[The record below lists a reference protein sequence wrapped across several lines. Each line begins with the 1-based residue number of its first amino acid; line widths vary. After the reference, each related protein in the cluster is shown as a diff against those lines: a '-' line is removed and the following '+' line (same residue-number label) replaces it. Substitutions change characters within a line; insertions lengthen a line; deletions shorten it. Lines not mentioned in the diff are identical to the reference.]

1 MYKKTKAIL
10 SAILASVLIESTV
23 FTSVAAPMVS
33 YGADINIESSIGSS
47 EELDDYEDDTN
58 DANVTEE
65 ESNEEEIIEETES
78 EEEES
83 LEEDNGETESIEET
97 ESEEESLEE
106 DNGETESGDESLG
119 GDTEETGN
127 TEDTESEENGSIDNN
142 KDETEG
148 VEESTENNK
157 ENLNETNSNEEEE
170 IEDSLGDT
178 EETDEDVEESEST
191 DEKDL
196 LDEIELENDLIVE
209 DKPIRITP
217 RKAVDEN
224 NLSEALQ
231 EVRLYTYENEEVNSD
246 ELLINDSYYY
256 IELSFEEDDE
266 NQFNGIDTYKLPD
279 GFKAYGKDVS
289 GSFECEDYG
298 TDEVFK
304 GTYTINSKGLIT
316 FKFPKVYDGG
326 YFPEY
331 FDNTILEAK
340 IKVKIDISEG
350 SIEFENGQTWEIYK
364 DRLDFDIDKV
374 NPHIKELDNNQL
386 ELTYNIKPWIIDGS
400 TSELVISDT
409 LGDIDYNIIE
419 SAEYD
424 LDSIKV
430 KYYNDTI
437 GQEEDFIKDTD
448 YTLELGDNSFEIGF
462 IGKEFKTGDSLYIEY
477 SVLVDMVDNYY
488 DTNIE
493 NTAEIKANDK
503 IKKAST
509 KSRLFKEDMNDTN
522 NGGIDKQILNIRE
535 VSSADGKVTKFIR
548 YGVDIDT
555 SKVTNKDGKNF
566 DAISNPILKDTIV
579 KDNTTGWN
587 KAEFELAD
595 DGFELY
601 INDMYYY
608 AYNILE
614 KEADGFRLN
623 LNNYVDYLEGNS
635 NVHIEYDVKC
645 VLERDY
651 DNDST
656 LTNFEY
662 NLSNICTLSGVE
674 FTSNGFEE
682 IVTSGETDVII
693 DSYKRYEAE
702 PFGVDVNGE
711 LDKDK
716 IKWAL
721 EINETPL
728 KGMVVTSKI
737 SKNQDFIKE
746 SGIDLEIT
754 HNENGIFFNKE
765 LTQDKLHI
773 EPDEIEYVDN
783 EITFSIPVLFS
794 EKPMG
799 DDCDRDFNAHIV
811 ATYCTNVID
820 NTNEEGMNIA
830 TNDVYVKKCEVNC
843 VAKGEGIVEL
853 PSTKVNL
860 SKYSDAVTTI
870 YKDEYVGY
878 TIKLQAHELG
888 VIPEKGLRL
897 IDELPNELTVI
908 EDSIYISDDN
918 ITVRIEDNK
927 LIFENITLED
937 ISDDIVIKYNTIVNE
952 KLDSY
957 NISLINRVN
966 LYDKDNNKLGEAIA
980 EINASRDIES
990 SAIAGGSG
998 YVVTDFDGKV
1008 EVEGNYII
1016 KGEDFKFNIEA
1027 DANNPKNDPINGGTI
1042 LNNSEGLIDLFKN
1055 ELKYVG
1061 PGEYTYYI
1069 SQVVDDNI
1077 EGMNYDT
1084 SVYKVVVKIDYIDK
1098 KLQAD
1103 VIISKDNEVLDEILF
1118 KNKLE
1123 EKPSEPDTK
1132 PSEPENK
1139 PSEPENKPSEPDTK
1153 PSEPENKPSEPEKP
1167 DEPEN
1172 KPSEPEKPD
1181 EPENKPSEPETEPSE
1196 PDNKPDESETKPSEP
1211 ETKPDTLPSGN
1222 GSSGGDNSNSSE
1234 PTNNTPITTINDND
1248 TPLANMESNRINELA
1263 YRSRKSADESLN
1275 YIIDDM
1281 MIPLSDTPDIQTEDS
1296 LDKLPKTDDV
1306 TNKMLYEVIMF
1317 ISILGLA
1324 VAFKRDKR

>member
-78 EEEES
+78 EE
-83 LEEDNGETESIEET
+83 
-97 ESEEESLEE
+97 EEESLEE

-191 DEKDL
+191 DEEDL

-350 SIEFENGQTWEIYK
+350 NIEFENGQTWEIYK

-374 NPHIKELDNNQL
+374 NPHIKELNNNQL

-409 LGDIDYNIIE
+409 LGDVDYNVIE
-419 SAEYD
+419 SVEYD

-430 KYYNDTI
+430 KYYNDI
-437 GQEEDFIKDTD
+437 LGQEEDFIKDTD
-448 YTLELGDNSFEIGF
+448 YTLELGDNSFEMGF
-462 IGKEFKTGDSLYIEY
+462 MDKEFKTGDSLYIEY
-477 SVLVDMVDNYY
+477 SVLVDMTDSYY

-493 NTAEIKANDK
+493 NTAEIKANDR

-662 NLSNICTLSGVE
+662 NLSNICTLSGVG

-830 TNDVYVKKCEVNC
+830 TNDVYAKKCEVNC

-966 LYDKDNNKLGEAIA
+966 LYDKDNNKLVEAIA

-998 YVVTDFDGKV
+998 YVVTDFDGRV
-1008 EVEGNYII
+1008 EVEGNYTI

-1027 DANNPKNDPINGGTI
+1027 DTNNPKNDPINGGTI

-1055 ELKYVG
+1055 ELKYAG

-1069 SQVVDDNI
+1069 SQVVDDSI

-1084 SVYKVVVKIDYIDK
+1084 SVYKVVVKVGYIDK

-1103 VIISKDNEVLDEILF
+1103 VIISEDNKVLDEILF

-1123 EKPSEPDTK
+1123 KKPSEPGETEK
-1132 PSEPENK
+1132 PDEPD
-1139 PSEPENKPSEPDTK
+1139 NKPSEPD
-1153 PSEPENKPSEPEKP
+1153 NKPSEPGETEKP
-1167 DEPEN
+1167 DEP
-1172 KPSEPEKPD
+1172 D
-1181 EPENKPSEPETEPSE
+1181 NKPSEPETKPDESGKPSE
-1196 PDNKPDESETKPSEP
+1196 PDNKPSEP
-1211 ETKPDTLPSGN
+1211 ETKPDTPPSGN
-1222 GSSGGDNSNSSE
+1222 GSSGGGSSNSSSE

-1248 TPLANMESNRINELA
+1248 TPLANVGANRINELA
-1263 YRSRKSADESLN
+1263 YSSRKSVDESLN

-1296 LDKLPKTDDV
+1296 LDKLPKTDDE

-1324 VAFKRDKR
+1324 VTFKRNKR